1 MSRWLEEFDNHPFQN
16 VWSNL
21 KTTIEDSQVDDET
34 IITNVE
40 ELARLRKVIT
50 FLDVLIDSIDPELVP
65 LTTWDSFRTQS
76 QSCLQEITNYNN
88 NRNIQHVIKAN
99 TYADNLLT
107 YVRPYTVESAKA
119 VKATQAAFRGYSKT
133 VAQGLE
139 NYKRK
144 STEYL
149 DEFEEYRNSTEEKYS
164 ELKGFHAEI
173 TDLRQQYFVGN
184 ESEDALESKIDS
196 MFTKFSDYYSQI
208 SDYQTELLGSGSDS
222 IKEIIEEAKVE
233 SEDSKK
239 LIETM
244 LHDTESKLKE
254 LKLFYRD
261 VHGIEDED
269 GNLNGGLKLEIS
281 KRKEELDSFKKQQQ
295 IRYQALNSQI
305 EELLPGAT
313 SAGLATAYRVMRKS
327 FSKPIKQYSYL
338 FYSAVSILTLTAL
351 LSSIDSFWT
360 ANEIIKFVDITD
372 LSGLLNSLI
381 HKLPIIVPVVWLAL
395 FASKRRSEVQRLQ
408 QEYAHKEALAKSYQ
422 NFKTQIDNLNVP
434 DRKEELMEKLLSA
447 AIDAVSA
454 NASDTLDKKHEDKT
468 PAHEGLDKM
477 ISSLEKLKGIIK

>member
-1 MSRWLEEFDNHPFQN
+1 M
-16 VWSNL
+16 
-21 KTTIEDSQVDDET
+21 
-34 IITNVE
+34 
-40 ELARLRKVIT
+40 
-50 FLDVLIDSIDPELVP
+50 
-65 LTTWDSFRTQS
+65 
-76 QSCLQEITNYNN
+76 
-88 NRNIQHVIKAN
+88 
-99 TYADNLLT
+99 
-107 YVRPYTVESAKA
+107 
-119 VKATQAAFRGYSKT
+119 
-133 VAQGLE
+133 AQGLE
-139 NYKRK
+139 NFKRK